1 MVNQIVHVA
10 AAVIERGDDHILLA
24 MRPDDK
30 HQGGL
35 WEFPG
40 GKLVAG
46 ESVHEAL
53 SRELKEELGILVVD
67 SSPLIRIHHEYPDK
81 NVLLDV
87 WRVTGF
93 AGEPYG
99 CEGQE
104 VRWVKRE
111 NLTHYEFPAANNPI
125 VAAARLPDKYL
136 VTGVFATEEEL
147 FRRLHSAMALGLRL
161 VQFRAPWLESDAYMA
176 LAEIM
181 AGVCRES
188 GSTLMLKGDV
198 SLLLEDWVDGIHL
211 TADQLQRLRSKGW
224 QYCGDKLLAASCHSD
239 IELAWAAAI
248 GCSFATLSP
257 VHQTASHPYAKNL
270 GKTLARA
277 ITDKAVIPVFWLG
290 GMGEDDLGSI
300 KVNGGQGM
308 ASISCWW

>member
-1 MVNQIVHVA
+1 MINQIVHVA
-10 AAVIERGDDHILLA
+10 AAVIERDENQILLA

-40 GKLVAG
+40 GKLEAG
-46 ESVHEAL
+46 ESVKEAL
-53 SRELKEELGILVVD
+53 SRELKEELGILVID

-81 NVLLDV
+81 KVLLDV
-87 WRVTGF
+87 WRVTEF
-93 AGEPYG
+93 SGEPHG

-111 NLTHYEFPAANNPI
+111 NLNHYEFPAANKPI
-125 VAAARLPDKYL
+125 VAAVRLPDKYL
-136 VTGVFATEEEL
+136 VTGAFATEEEL
-147 FRRLHSAMALGLRL
+147 IQRLHSVMKLGLRL
-161 VQFRAPWLESDAYMA
+161 VQFRAPWLESDAYIA
-176 LAEIM
+176 LAEIV
-181 AGVCRES
+181 AGVCREW

-211 TADQLQRLRSKGW
+211 TADQLKRLHSKGW
-224 QYCGDKLLAASCHSD
+224 HYHGDKFLAASCHSD
-239 IELAWAAAI
+239 IELAWAADI

-257 VHQTASHPYAKNL
+257 VHQTASHPNAKGL
-270 GKTLARA
+270 GKAA
-277 ITDKAVIPVFWLG
+277 AQVMTDKAVVPVFWLG
-290 GMGEDDLGSI
+290 GMGEGDLDSI
-300 KVNGGQGM
+300 KVNGGHGV